1 MTAYRNLSSLSLHR
15 IRNHAIVQQRILLR
29 SPPPPRCFHVTAV
42 CLDDNKDDVYS
53 HDRINAMVG
62 HNFPDFIEH
71 WNRDT
76 FRKVGYGL
84 SAATL
89 LTLAGPSLWF
99 GLTHHAVSYVPA
111 VLMGTATATYWH
123 IGLKDIH
130 QKSHAIRR
138 NFPVLGNL
146 RYVFETV
153 RPELHQYIVE
163 SDSEGRPFDRNHR
176 AQVYRRAKGVDDT
189 LPFGTRRD
197 VYEVSHEWACHS
209 MWPTKITDEE
219 AKRYTIGASEFGTT
233 QPYSASVFNV
243 SGMSYGAISD
253 HAILAL
259 SKGAK
264 MGNFFQNT
272 GEGGVSRFHI
282 QGGGDLVWNMGTGY
296 FGCGSGAAEKRVFEP
311 QVFQETLQAA
321 EGNIKMIEIKLSQGA
336 KPGHGGILPKAK
348 ITREI
353 ATTRKLDFPAT
364 DDCHS
369 PPRHSSFSNAYE
381 MVEFIAKVRE
391 LSGGLPVGV
400 KLCVGEPADI
410 ATLCKAMVE
419 IGNGPDFITV
429 DGAEGGTGAAP
440 PEFSNSVGFPLEE
453 GIIVVRNFLVGSG
466 LKDKV
471 AINASGRVTSGF
483 GLVKKLS
490 LGADITSAARAFM
503 LSLGCIQALKCN
515 TNKCPTG
522 VATLDKDLM
531 FGLDPE
537 LKSSRGKC
545 FCFYFLVSGTRDTV
559 SLSRHYSGS
568 VYNFHKRTL
577 HSASEIVGVLGKN
590 KFSDVLPSD
599 IMRRVKRNEV
609 RTLSEIYPD
618 IQPGCLLGGDGPQ
631 RLQALW
637 DTGGANDVASSRWIY

>member
-1 MTAYRNLSSLSLHR
+1 VAFSFRTARSLPKTLQGGVTARR
-15 IRNHAIVQQRILLR
+15 IFRHFETVHAT
-29 SPPPPRCFHVTAV
+29 RCFHATDLNPNASGE
-42 CLDDNKDDVYS
+42 KDDDRYAA
-53 HDRINAMVG
+53 DRISSQVS

-84 SAATL
+84 SAMTL
-89 LTLAGPSLWF
+89 MTLAGPTIWF
-99 GLTHHAVSYVPA
+99 GLTHHAMSYVPA
-111 VLMGTATATYWH
+111 IVMGTTTAVYWRV
-123 IGLKDIH
+123 GLKDIN

-197 VYEVSHEWACHS
+197 VYQINHEWAAHS
-209 MWPTKITDEE
+209 MWPTKVTDPQ
-219 AKRYTIGASEFGTT
+219 AMRYSIGTSAFGTT
-233 QPYSASVFNV
+233 NPYSASIFNV

-259 SKGAK
+259 NTGAK

-282 QGGGDLVWNMGTGY
+282 QGGGDLVWNIGTGY
-296 FGCGSGAAEKRVFEP
+296 FGCGSGTGDKRVFEP
-311 QVFQETLQAA
+311 QVFQETLHAA
-321 EGNIKMIEIKLSQGA
+321 EGRVKMIEIKLSQGA

-348 ITREI
+348 ITPEI
-353 ATTRKLDFPAT
+353 AATRKLVYPAT
-364 DDCHS
+364 GDCHS
-369 PPRHSSFSNAYE
+369 PPRHSSFNNAHE
-381 MVEFIAKVRE
+381 LIEFVVKVRE

-400 KLCVGEPADI
+400 KLCVGEPGDI
-410 ATLCKAMVE
+410 ASLCKAMVE
-419 IGNGPDFITV
+419 TGNGPDFITV

-440 PEFSNSVGFPLEE
+440 EEFSNSVGFPLEE
-453 GIIVVRNFLVGSG
+453 GIVVVRNMLVGAN

-471 AINASGRVTSGF
+471 AINASGRITSGF
-483 GLVKKLS
+483 GMVKRLA

-522 VATLDKDLM
+522 IATLDKKLM
-531 FGLDPE
+531 YGLDPE
-537 LKSSRGKC
+537 LKS
-545 FCFYFLVSGTRDTV
+545 TR
-559 SLSRHYSGS
+559 
-568 VYNFHKRTL
+568 VYNFHKRTV
-577 HSASEIVGVLGKN
+577 HSACEIVGILGEDN
-590 KFSDVLPSD
+590 FADLSPSD
-599 IMRRVKRNEV
+599 IMRRVRTNEV
-609 RTLSEIYPD
+609 RTLSELFPEV
-618 IQPGCLLGGDGPQ
+618 QPGSLLDGTGPP
-631 RLQALW
+631 RLQTVW
-637 DTGGANDVASSRWIY
+637 ERGGSKDVSTKSWIY